1 MTDTST
7 MTDHARVSRAVERLS
22 ECTTD
27 DDLARVWDNCQLL
40 LKQLVDAKNDEQARR
55 LLNAY
60 HDVRLDLQ

>member
-7 MTDHARVSRAVERLS
+7 MTDHARVSRAVDRLS
-22 ECTTD
+22 ACTTH
-27 DDLARVWDNCQLL
+27 DDLARVWDNCQILL
-40 LKQLVDAKNDEQARR
+40 THLVVAKNDNQARR